1 MDRIPTPTPP
11 TKEQLVEM
19 QKQHELERQK
29 RHLTYDNTK
38 VQAKLV
44 YYEGWIATTG
54 THSVLEKLSSKFA
67 DIKSGWNSVVMIG
80 TERQRC
86 ADDTVDNIT
95 GTESLNLTDDML
107 EAYKENNNQL
117 LIIK

>member
-19 QKQHELERQK
+19 QKQHELERQE
-29 RHLTYDNTK
+29 RLLTYDNTK
-38 VQAKLV
+38 VEAKLV
-44 YYEGWIATTG
+44 YYKGWIATVG

-67 DIKSGWNSVVMIG
+67 DIKRGTNSVVMIG

-86 ADDTVDNIT
+86 ADDTVDST
-95 GTESLNLTDDML
+95 GTYSLNLTDDML